1 MDTKKIEETVKVASS
16 KTKKQS
22 KVKVLV
28 VAVFNMNLT
37 KLKSTKNVKKKP
49 IHTRDYD
56 NHGHE

>member
-1 MDTKKIEETVKVASS
+1 MEKPRIAIPK

-22 KVKVLV
+22 KVRILV
-28 VAVFNMNLT
+28 VTIFNSKLT
-37 KLKSTKNVKKKP
+37 KLKPTKNVKKKP